1 VNEWQAEDGDQI
13 HLLPLIAGVLRARWI
28 IIGWALVVGAL
39 TAFIVSGRPIL
50 YLGHSTFLPHG
61 SESGPSRLAS
71 LAGQFGVS
79 LPAEAGAEQPPAF
92 YVTLLTSRRLLTD
105 LVTDT
110 YQIEEMDGEEK
121 TFFELYEFT
130 EGTDAQNIEKGVDKL
145 QKIITTRLDPG
156 TRIVT
161 VSLATQWPSFSL
173 ALINNLLDGIND
185 FNRITAQAK
194 ALHEREFID
203 ERLALIRSQIDESE
217 AQMTAFLLNN
227 RQFARA
233 PSLEF
238 EHDRI
243 NRVISMRQL
252 ILESLMQTQEE
263 LRVREVRE
271 TPAFT
276 IVEPPRVPT
285 APEPRGRVSSVLLGL
300 LAGGFIGLAQVLI
313 PLLLNQTREQGERN
327 EGLEEILEVFTEMKQ
342 GILKFVPGMTR
353 RGEAL

>member
-1 VNEWQAEDGDQI
+1 MNEWQADDGDQI
-13 HLLPLIAGVLRARWI
+13 QLLPIIAGVLRARWI
-28 IIGWALVVGAL
+28 VIGWALAVGVL
-39 TAFIVSGRPIL
+39 TAFVVSGRPIL
-50 YLGHSTFLPHG
+50 YLGHTTFLPHG

-79 LPAEAGAEQPPAF
+79 LPAQAGAEQPPAF
-92 YVTLLTSRRLLTD
+92 YVTLLTSRRLLTQV
-105 LVTDT
+105 VTET
-110 YQIEEMDGEEK
+110 YQVEEMDGEEK
-121 TFFELYEFT
+121 TFLELYEFT
-130 EGTDAQNIEKGVDKL
+130 EGTEVQNIEKGVDRL

-161 VSLATQWPSFSL
+161 VSLATPWPSLSL
-173 ALINNLLDGIND
+173 GLINNLLDGINE
-185 FNRITAQAK
+185 FNRITAQGK
-194 ALHEREFID
+194 ASHERRFID
-203 ERLALIRSQIDESE
+203 ERLALIRGQIAESE
-217 AQMTAFLLNN
+217 TVMTAFLLNN

-233 PSLEF
+233 PALEF

-243 NRVISMRQL
+243 NRVIAMRQL

-300 LAGGFIGLAQVLI
+300 LAGSFIGLAQIIV
-313 PLLLNQTREQGERN
+313 PLLLEQSRKEGSGN
-327 EGLEEILEVFTEMKQ
+327 PGLEEVLGVLSEMKHS
-342 GILKFVPGMTR
+342 ILKFVPGMIR
-353 RGEAL
+353 RREAL